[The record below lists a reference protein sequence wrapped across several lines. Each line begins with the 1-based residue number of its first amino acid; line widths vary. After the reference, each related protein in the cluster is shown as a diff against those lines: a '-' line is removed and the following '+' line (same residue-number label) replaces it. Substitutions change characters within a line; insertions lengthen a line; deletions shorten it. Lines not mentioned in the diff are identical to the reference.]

1 MTITKQMRDNIAR
14 YTFVEKVEFKDMRV
28 IIYYDGGKN
37 KKVSYRASTKHLIKI
52 IEQIKEEIG
61 FVEAK
66 QQRDILVR
74 KALKRDREN
83 MPFLFGI
90 STNNQK

>member
-1 MTITKQMRDNIAR
+1 MALTKYVRDNITR
-14 YTFVEKVEFKDMRV
+14 YTFVEKVEFKNMRV
-28 IIYYDGGKN
+28 IIYYDNGKT
-37 KKVSYRASTKHLIKI
+37 KKLSYRASAKHLIKI
-52 IEQIKEEIG
+52 IDQIKEEIG
-61 FVEAK
+61 FEEIK